1 MGKQKKTPV
10 VINNKE
16 YFAEDLTDQQKSML
30 NHIQDLDRKLKSAKF
45 NVDQLS
51 VGREAFISML
61 SKSLENVDELHQ
73 TYPRRSRRDARQCS

>member
-10 VINNKE
+10 IVNNKE
-16 YFAEDLTDQQKSML
+16 YYAEDLTDQQKSML

-61 SKSLENVDELHQ
+61 SKSLENVDE
-73 TYPRRSRRDARQCS
+73 

>member
-1 MGKQKKTPV
+1 MGKNKKTPI

-61 SKSLENVDELHQ
+61 SKSLENVDE
-73 TYPRRSRRDARQCS
+73 

>member
-45 NVDQLS
+45 NVDQLN

-61 SKSLENVDELHQ
+61 SKSLENIDE
-73 TYPRRSRRDARQCS
+73 

>member
-1 MGKQKKTPV
+1 MGKDKKTPI

-16 YFAEDLTDQQKSML
+16 YFAEDLTDQQKNML

-61 SKSLENVDELHQ
+61 SKSLENVNE
-73 TYPRRSRRDARQCS
+73 

>member
-1 MGKQKKTPV
+1 MGKDKKTPV
-10 VINNKE
+10 IINNKE

-61 SKSLENVDELHQ
+61 SKSLENIDE
-73 TYPRRSRRDARQCS
+73 

>member
-10 VINNKE
+10 IVNNKE

-61 SKSLENVDELHQ
+61 SKSLENVDE
-73 TYPRRSRRDARQCS
+73 

>member
-1 MGKQKKTPV
+1 MVKNKKTPV
-10 VINNKE
+10 IVNNKE

-45 NVDQLS
+45 NVDQLN

-61 SKSLENVDELHQ
+61 SKSLENVDE
-73 TYPRRSRRDARQCS
+73 

>member
-10 VINNKE
+10 IVNNKE
-16 YFAEDLTDQQKSML
+16 YFAEDLSDQQKSML

-45 NVDQLS
+45 NVDQLN

-61 SKSLENVDELHQ
+61 SKSLENVDE
-73 TYPRRSRRDARQCS
+73 

>member
-1 MGKQKKTPV
+1 MGKDKKTPI

-45 NVDQLS
+45 NVDQLN

-61 SKSLENVDELHQ
+61 SKSLENINE
-73 TYPRRSRRDARQCS
+73 

>member
-61 SKSLENVDELHQ
+61 SKSLENVNE
-73 TYPRRSRRDARQCS
+73 

>member
-1 MGKQKKTPV
+1 MGKDKKTPI

-16 YFAEDLTDQQKSML
+16 YFAEDLTDQQRSML

-45 NVDQLS
+45 NVDQLN

-61 SKSLENVDELHQ
+61 SKSLGTVNEWHQ
-73 TYPRRSRRDARQCS
+73 TNPRTDRRDARQSS

>member
-1 MGKQKKTPV
+1 MGKDKKNPI

-16 YFAEDLTDQQKSML
+16 YFAEDLTDQQKNML

-45 NVDQLS
+45 NVDQLN

-61 SKSLENVDELHQ
+61 SKSLENVDE
-73 TYPRRSRRDARQCS
+73 

>member
-1 MGKQKKTPV
+1 MGKDKKTPI

-45 NVDQLS
+45 NVDQLN

-61 SKSLENVDELHQ
+61 AKSLENVNE
-73 TYPRRSRRDARQCS
+73 

>member
-1 MGKQKKTPV
+1 MGKDKKTPIT
-10 VINNKE
+10 INDKE
-16 YFAEDLTDQQKSML
+16 YIVEDLTDQQKSML

-61 SKSLENVDELHQ
+61 SKSLENIDE
-73 TYPRRSRRDARQCS
+73 

>member
-1 MGKQKKTPV
+1 MGKQKKTPI

-45 NVDQLS
+45 NVDQLN

-61 SKSLENVDELHQ
+61 SKSLENVDE
-73 TYPRRSRRDARQCS
+73 

>member
-1 MGKQKKTPV
+1 MGKDKKTPI

-16 YFAEDLTDQQKSML
+16 YFAEDLTDQQKSIL

-61 SKSLENVDELHQ
+61 SKSLENVDE
-73 TYPRRSRRDARQCS
+73 

>member
-1 MGKQKKTPV
+1 MGKQKKTPI

-16 YFAEDLTDQQKSML
+16 YFAEDLTDQQKSIL

-61 SKSLENVDELHQ
+61 SKSLENVNE
-73 TYPRRSRRDARQCS
+73 

>member
-45 NVDQLS
+45 NVDQLN

-61 SKSLENVDELHQ
+61 SKSLENVDE
-73 TYPRRSRRDARQCS
+73 

>member
-1 MGKQKKTPV
+1 MGKDKKTPV
-10 VINNKE
+10 IVNNKE
-16 YFAEDLTDQQKSML
+16 YFAEDLTDQQRSML

-61 SKSLENVDELHQ
+61 SKSLESTNE
-73 TYPRRSRRDARQCS
+73 

>member
-1 MGKQKKTPV
+1 MGKNKKTPV
-10 VINNKE
+10 IINNKE

-45 NVDQLS
+45 NVDQLN

-61 SKSLENVDELHQ
+61 SKSLENIDE
-73 TYPRRSRRDARQCS
+73 

>member
-10 VINNKE
+10 IVNNKE
-16 YFAEDLTDQQKSML
+16 YFAEDLTNQQKSML

-45 NVDQLS
+45 NVDQLN

-61 SKSLENVDELHQ
+61 SKSLENVNE
-73 TYPRRSRRDARQCS
+73 

>member
-10 VINNKE
+10 IVNNKE

-61 SKSLENVDELHQ
+61 SKSLENVNE
-73 TYPRRSRRDARQCS
+73 

>member
-1 MGKQKKTPV
+1 MGKDKKTPV

-30 NHIQDLDRKLKSAKF
+30 NHIQDLDRKLKNAKF

-61 SKSLENVDELHQ
+61 SKSLENVDE
-73 TYPRRSRRDARQCS
+73 

>member
-1 MGKQKKTPV
+1 MGKNKKTPV
-10 VINNKE
+10 IVNNKE

-45 NVDQLS
+45 NVDQLN

-61 SKSLENVDELHQ
+61 SKSLENVDE
-73 TYPRRSRRDARQCS
+73 

>member
-1 MGKQKKTPV
+1 MGKDKKTPI

-16 YFAEDLTDQQKSML
+16 YFAEDLTDQQKNML

-61 SKSLENVDELHQ
+61 SKSLENVDE
-73 TYPRRSRRDARQCS
+73 

>member
-1 MGKQKKTPV
+1 MGKDKKTPI

-30 NHIQDLDRKLKSAKF
+30 NHVQDLDRKLKSAKF
-45 NVDQLS
+45 NVDQLN

-61 SKSLENVDELHQ
+61 SKSLENVNE
-73 TYPRRSRRDARQCS
+73 

>member
-1 MGKQKKTPV
+1 MGKDKKTPI

-16 YFAEDLTDQQKSML
+16 YFAEDFTDQQKSML

-45 NVDQLS
+45 NVDQLN

-61 SKSLENVDELHQ
+61 SKSLENVNE
-73 TYPRRSRRDARQCS
+73 

>member
-1 MGKQKKTPV
+1 MGKDKKTPI

-45 NVDQLS
+45 NIDQLN

-61 SKSLENVDELHQ
+61 SKSLENVDE
-73 TYPRRSRRDARQCS
+73 

>member
-51 VGREAFISML
+51 VGREAFISIL
-61 SKSLENVDELHQ
+61 SKSLENVDE
-73 TYPRRSRRDARQCS
+73 

>member
-1 MGKQKKTPV
+1 MGKDKKTPV
-10 VINNKE
+10 IVNNKE

-61 SKSLENVDELHQ
+61 SKSLESTNE
-73 TYPRRSRRDARQCS
+73 

>member
-1 MGKQKKTPV
+1 MGKDKKTPV
-10 VINNKE
+10 IVNNKE

-30 NHIQDLDRKLKSAKF
+30 NHIQDLERKLKSAKF

-61 SKSLENVDELHQ
+61 SKSLENVDE
-73 TYPRRSRRDARQCS
+73 

>member
-10 VINNKE
+10 IVNNKE

-45 NVDQLS
+45 NIDQLN

-61 SKSLENVDELHQ
+61 SKSLENVNE
-73 TYPRRSRRDARQCS
+73 

>member
-1 MGKQKKTPV
+1 MGKQKKTPID
-10 VINNKE
+10 INNKE

-45 NVDQLS
+45 NVDQLN

-61 SKSLENVDELHQ
+61 SKSLENVDE
-73 TYPRRSRRDARQCS
+73 